1 MDYRRSTR
9 VPLKS
14 YVRVAVQFFT
24 TIRNMKTFHDFFYPN
39 TDAAYN
45 AVAKT
50 VVTIT
55 AVAWILLPGPDTE
68 LSLLLLEVVPP
79 DVVGERVG
87 RLVEGAQPHVQEM

>member
-1 MDYRRSTR
+1 
-9 VPLKS
+9 
-14 YVRVAVQFFT
+14 
-24 TIRNMKTFHDFFYPN
+24 MKTFHDFFYPN

-55 AVAWILLPGPDTE
+55 AVAWILLPRPDTE
-68 LSLLLLEVVPP
+68 LSLLLEVVPP
-79 DVVGERVG
+79 VVVVVVGERVG